1 MRLKITMRISIIL
14 LLLSLISSSK
24 FNGQNLVI
32 NPSFEEMDFCPIDF
46 TSRRLQSVKKWTQA
60 GDGTPDYFNR
70 CSKKVGVPDNIFGK
84 QDARTGDGYVGLGSY
99 LNNKLRYREYIVGR
113 LSRPLKPGEQVCITL
128 YYSAADFCQ
137 FVHDGFGVVLSAKPL
152 TQTSYKTIT
161 VPHESMSNPK
171 FNMMDDFTGWS
182 ELSAL
187 FTAKGG
193 EEVITIGNFKD
204 ERDMRLIHRTKD
216 SGQADTRDYAYV
228 YIDDVSV
235 TPVQK
240 KSDCSCINEELAA
253 VATDPPHE
261 LSEYDEIK
269 LDAIH
274 FDFDQFTLT
283 DSATQQLQEIYILLR
298 KNKHMYMEILG
309 HTDNVGGAEYNQL
322 LSEQRAQSVIQ
333 FLTLK
338 GIESNRFTII
348 AKGMSAPAVSN
359 ETEQG
364 RAYNRRVEFQ
374 IRQKR
379 FELVK

>member
-1 MRLKITMRISIIL
+1 MRTLNLFILINLISIAN
-14 LLLSLISSSK
+14 

-32 NPSFEEMDFCPIDF
+32 NPSFEEMEFCPVDF
-46 TSRRLQSVKKWTQA
+46 TSLNLQSVKNWRQA

-70 CSKKVGVPDNIFGK
+70 CSKKVGIPENIFGN
-84 QDARTGDGYVGLGSY
+84 QEARTGNGYVGLGTY
-99 LNNKLRYREYIVGR
+99 LNNNMRYREYIVGR
-113 LSRPLKPGEQVCITL
+113 LTRALKPGEQVCITL

-137 FVHDGFGVVLSAKPL
+137 FVHDGFGVVLSAKPIA
-152 TQTSYKTIT
+152 QKSSKTIN
-161 VPHESMSNPK
+161 VSQESMSNPR
-171 FNMMDDFTGWS
+171 FNMMDDFIGWS
-182 ELSAL
+182 ELSTI
-187 FTAKGG
+187 FTAQGG

-204 ERDMRLIHRTKD
+204 EKDMRLIHRTKD
-216 SGQADTRDYAYV
+216 SKMASIRDYAYI
-228 YIDDVSV
+228 YIDDLSII
-235 TPVQK
+235 PIQK
-240 KSDCSCINEELAA
+240 KSDCSCINEQLAEI
-253 VATDPPHE
+253 ATDPPRE
-261 LSEYDEIK
+261 LTEYDEIK

-283 DSATQQLQEIYILLR
+283 DSAVQQLKDIYTLLR

-309 HTDNVGGAEYNQL
+309 HTDNVGGMEYNQL

-348 AKGMSAPAVSN
+348 AKGMSEPAKSN
-359 ETEQG
+359 ETEEG

>member
-1 MRLKITMRISIIL
+1 
-14 LLLSLISSSK
+14 
-24 FNGQNLVI
+24 
-32 NPSFEEMDFCPIDF
+32 
-46 TSRRLQSVKKWTQA
+46 
-60 GDGTPDYFNR
+60 
-70 CSKKVGVPDNIFGK
+70 
-84 QDARTGDGYVGLGSY
+84 
-99 LNNKLRYREYIVGR
+99 
-113 LSRPLKPGEQVCITL
+113 
-128 YYSAADFCQ
+128 
-137 FVHDGFGVVLSAKPL
+137 
-152 TQTSYKTIT
+152 
-161 VPHESMSNPK
+161 
-171 FNMMDDFTGWS
+171 
-182 ELSAL
+182 
-187 FTAKGG
+187 
-193 EEVITIGNFKD
+193 
-204 ERDMRLIHRTKD
+204 
-216 SGQADTRDYAYV
+216 
-228 YIDDVSV
+228 
-235 TPVQK
+235 
-240 KSDCSCINEELAA
+240 DCSCINEELAA

-322 LSEQRAQSVIQ
+322 LSEQRAQTVIQ

-338 GIESNRFTII
+338 GIEASRFTII